1 MRHLRRRLH
10 EGRVIRGVVYGN
22 GHGHVVVVQSHRLL
36 CRKIGSSASVDLV
49 TLHHECKF
57 LINLVVLG
65 LGAWGQGVVLL
76 AVWGVGRL

>member
-22 GHGHVVVVQSHRLL
+22 GHGHVVVVQSHRL
-36 CRKIGSSASVDLV
+36 SSASVDLV